1 MAVFAPANCYLP
13 VTTTKPSPGSIDM
26 STRPKILLV
35 EDTVP
40 LAHTYQ
46 EYLRQQ
52 PYDITHVET
61 GGDALDQIANGSPDM
76 LLLDLE
82 LPDMNGMEILE
93 HLSENEIP
101 IPVVVITAHG
111 SIGIAVSAMQAGAKD
126 FLVKPFSADR
136 LRVTVANAI
145 EAAQLAGI
153 VAVYRE
159 KIDRD
164 SFGEFVGRSL
174 AMQNLYRILE
184 SAAPSDATVFLTG
197 ESGTG
202 KELCADAIHKYSR
215 RSRGTL
221 VAINCGAIPDE
232 LMESELFGHVR
243 GAFTGATQDRVGAV
257 EAADGGTLFLDE
269 ICEMKLDLQVKLLR
283 FLQSQEFMRVG
294 ETKKRSVSTR
304 IVCATNRDP
313 HLEVREGRLREDL
326 FYRFHVVPVSVPPLR
341 DRDDDPLILA
351 EHFLRDYAQQE
362 RKTFDGFSRDAAA
375 AIVAYDW
382 PGNVRELQNVI
393 RNLVVI
399 NAGGQVTPAQ
409 LPPQIATLA
418 PGGFATS
425 DTASAPLSRAR
436 DTPDAASAQMPK
448 IPSEIRPLED
458 IERDV
463 IEQAIELCDG
473 NVRMAATYLEVSPAT
488 LYRKRAKWDDID
500 AG

>member
-1 MAVFAPANCYLP
+1 
-13 VTTTKPSPGSIDM
+13 M

-61 GGDALDQIANGSPDM
+61 GGEGLDQIANGSPDM

-82 LPDMNGMEILE
+82 LPDMNGMEILK

-136 LRVTVANAI
+136 LRVTVANTI

-153 VAVYRE
+153 VADYRE

-164 SFGEFVGRSL
+164 SFGDFVGRSL

-202 KELCADAIHKYSR
+202 KELCANAIHQYSR
-215 RSRGTL
+215 RSRKTL
-221 VAINCGAIPDE
+221 VPINCGAIPDE

-294 ETKKRSVSTR
+294 ETKARNVSTR

-326 FYRFHVVPVSVPPLR
+326 FYRLHVVPVSVPPLR
-341 DRDDDPLILA
+341 DRDDDALILA
-351 EHFLRDYAQQE
+351 EHFLSEYAQQE

-393 RNLVVI
+393 RNMVVM
-399 NAGGQVTPAQ
+399 NKGGEVGLEV
-409 LPPQIATLA
+409 LPPQIATLVA
-418 PGGFATS
+418 SGFAGGDTS
-425 DTASAPLSRAR
+425 AGTPASHSAQI
-436 DTPDAASAQMPK
+436 DTPSASMPK
-448 IPSEIRPLED
+448 APDEIRPLEEL
-458 IERDV
+458 ERD
-463 IEQAIELCDG
+463 AIEHAIEICDG

-488 LYRKRAKWDDID
+488 LYRKRAKWEDDATD
-500 AG
+500 

>member
-1 MAVFAPANCYLP
+1 
-13 VTTTKPSPGSIDM
+13 M

-61 GGDALDQIANGSPDM
+61 GTEGLKEIAGGSPDM

-82 LPDMNGMEILE
+82 LPDMNGMEILQ
-93 HLSENEIP
+93 HLQENEIP

-136 LRVTVANAI
+136 LRVTVANTI

-153 VAVYRE
+153 IAEYRE

-164 SFGEFVGRSL
+164 SFGNFVGRSL

-202 KELCADAIHKYSR
+202 KELCAQAIHQYSR
-215 RSRGTL
+215 RSRGQL

-243 GAFTGATQDRVGAV
+243 GAFTGATSDRVGAV

-269 ICEMKLDLQVKLLR
+269 IGEMKLDLQVKLLR

-294 ETKKRSVSTR
+294 ETKSRRVNTR

-313 HLEVREGRLREDL
+313 QQDVRDGKFREDL
-326 FYRFHVVPVSVPPLR
+326 FYRLHVVPVAVPPLR
-341 DRDDDPLILA
+341 ERDDDPLILA
-351 EHFLRDYAQQE
+351 EHFLADYAKQE
-362 RKTFDGFSRDAAA
+362 RKNFDGFSRDAAA

-393 RNLVVI
+393 RNIVVM
-399 NAGGQVTPAQ
+399 NEGGEIGVAA

-418 PGGFATS
+418 PGGVAS
-425 DTASAPLSRAR
+425 GDTTTGENTAVTAAPPAGPVSELPRA
-436 DTPDAASAQMPK
+436 PDD
-448 IPSEIRPLED
+448 IRPLED
-458 IERDV
+458 IERD
-463 IEQAIELCDG
+463 AIEHAIEICDG
-473 NVRMAATYLEVSPAT
+473 NIRMAATYLEVSPAT
-488 LYRKRAKWDDID
+488 IYRKRAKWEESDT
-500 AG
+500 A

>member
-1 MAVFAPANCYLP
+1 
-13 VTTTKPSPGSIDM
+13 M

-61 GGDALDQIANGSPDM
+61 GGEGLEQIANGSPDM

-82 LPDMNGMEILE
+82 LPDMNGMEILK

-136 LRVTVANAI
+136 LRVTVANTI

-153 VAVYRE
+153 VADYRE

-164 SFGEFVGRSL
+164 SFGDFVGRSL

-202 KELCADAIHKYSR
+202 KELCANAIHQYSR
-215 RSRGTL
+215 RARNTL
-221 VAINCGAIPDE
+221 VPINCGAIPDE

-294 ETKKRSVSTR
+294 ESKPRRVSTR

-326 FYRFHVVPVSVPPLR
+326 FYRLHVVPVSVPPLR

-351 EHFLRDYAQQE
+351 EHFLSEYAQQE

-393 RNLVVI
+393 RNMVVM
-399 NAGGQVTPAQ
+399 NDGGQVGLEV
-409 LPPQIATLA
+409 LPPQIATLVA
-418 PGGFATS
+418 PGFAGGNTS
-425 DTASAPLSRAR
+425 ARASASSPAQSTSPGVSMPNA
-436 DTPDAASAQMPK
+436 PD
-448 IPSEIRPLED
+448 EIRPLEQ
-458 IERDV
+458 IERD
-463 IEQAIELCDG
+463 AIEHAIEICDG

-488 LYRKRAKWDDID
+488 LYRKRAKWDD
-500 AG
+500 ATAE

>member
-1 MAVFAPANCYLP
+1 
-13 VTTTKPSPGSIDM
+13 M

-82 LPDMNGMEILE
+82 LPDMNGMEILQ

-136 LRVTVANAI
+136 LRVTVANTI

-153 VAVYRE
+153 VADYRE

-164 SFGEFVGRSL
+164 SFGDFVGRSL

-202 KELCADAIHKYSR
+202 KELCASAIHQYSR
-215 RSRGTL
+215 RSRATL
-221 VAINCGAIPDE
+221 VPINCGAIPDE

-294 ETKKRSVSTR
+294 ETKARRVNTR

-313 HLEVREGRLREDL
+313 QLEVREGRLREDL
-326 FYRFHVVPVSVPPLR
+326 FYRLHVVPVSVPPLR

-351 EHFLRDYAQQE
+351 EHFLSEYGKQE

-382 PGNVRELQNVI
+382 PGNVRELQNVV
-393 RNLVVI
+393 RNMVVM
-399 NAGGQVTPAQ
+399 NEGGEVAAEM

-418 PGGFATS
+418 PGTVASGDMPAASGDGAGRS
-425 DTASAPLSRAR
+425 DGGTAPTLPSAP
-436 DTPDAASAQMPK
+436 D
-448 IPSEIRPLED
+448 EIRPLDD
-458 IERDV
+458 IERD
-463 IEQAIELCDG
+463 AIERAIEICDG
-473 NVRMAATYLEVSPAT
+473 NIRMAATYLEVSPAT
-488 LYRKRAKWDDID
+488 LYRKRAKWDEVEP
-500 AG
+500 G

>member
-1 MAVFAPANCYLP
+1 MADFVHANCYLP
-13 VTTTKPSPGSIDM
+13 VTNSKPSPGSTNM

-82 LPDMNGMEILE
+82 LPDMNGMEILK
-93 HLSENEIP
+93 HLAENEIP

-111 SIGIAVSAMQAGAKD
+111 SIGIAVAAMQAGARD

-136 LRVTVANAI
+136 LRVTVANTI

-153 VAVYRE
+153 VADYRE

-164 SFGEFVGRSL
+164 SFGEFIGRSF
-174 AMQNLYRILE
+174 AMQTLYRILE

-202 KELCADAIHKYSR
+202 KELCANAIHKYSR
-215 RSRGTL
+215 RSRATL
-221 VAINCGAIPDE
+221 VPINCGAIPDE

-243 GAFTGATQDRVGAV
+243 GAFTGATSDRVGAV

-294 ETKKRSVSTR
+294 ESKTRHVSTR

-313 HLEVREGRLREDL
+313 QLEVREGRLREDL
-326 FYRFHVVPVSVPPLR
+326 FYRLHVVPVAVPPLR

-351 EHFLRDYAQQE
+351 EHFLSEYGKQE
-362 RKTFDGFSRDAAA
+362 RKNFEGFSREAAA
-375 AIVAYDW
+375 AIVAYEW

-393 RNLVVI
+393 RNMVVM
-399 NAGGQVTPAQ
+399 NDGGEISPSIM
-409 LPPQIATLA
+409 PPQIATLA
-418 PGGFATS
+418 PGGFASGDNIAGSMTPQIGQS
-425 DTASAPLSRAR
+425 EASGAPLAN
-436 DTPDAASAQMPK
+436 A
-448 IPSEIRPLED
+448 PSDIRPLD
-458 IERDV
+458 DTERD
-463 IEQAIELCDG
+463 AIEHAITLCDG

-488 LYRKRAKWDDID
+488 LYRKRAKWEEVEVK
-500 AG
+500 